1 MLQGY
6 FGVKIRSRGELLM
19 TVRKISLISHTLPCS
34 KILLYC
40 KIHIQKY
47 VVQLVRSDIASA
59 LQAAIRSELK
69 LSLSD

>member
-34 KILLYC
+34 KRLGIYC

-59 LQAAIRSELK
+59 RNQAEY
-69 LSLSD
+69 